1 MNIVFVT
8 SWKDKTTSEVF
19 EGDYI
24 FPASSKRELTDEDL
38 ELSEINAEMIQIG
51 INEIYARHGRIFADP
66 SWAAYFDGK
75 DWYKGIVQPE
85 EFDENIFSQTEK
97 DNINFLEAK
106 YELYGGSS
114 VTETYDENISY
125 VINCE
130 GSTTLWEE
138 PDISSAE
145 LCQIP
150 LGAAGECITGCSK
163 WFCAG

>member
-1 MNIVFVT
+1 
-8 SWKDKTTSEVF
+8 
-19 EGDYI
+19 
-24 FPASSKRELTDEDL
+24 
-38 ELSEINAEMIQIG
+38 MIQIG

-130 GSTTLWEE
+130 DSTTLWEE

-150 LGAAGECITGCSK
+150 LGAAVNVLQGAPNGFVQVDYNGMTG
-163 WFCAG
+163 FCLGSYLSEIQ